1 MSWLDESEQNK
12 LHQMNA
18 LTRQVKSKTLTKRI
32 KSKTLTKQVKVD
44 NVTCV
49 DQKSRLLDEPSQWS
63 D

>member
-1 MSWLDESEQNK
+1 
-12 LHQMNA
+12 MNA

-49 DQKSRLLDEPSQWS
+49 DQKSRLLDEPSQ
-63 D
+63 